1 MTLDY
6 GMMLD
11 VLLAALLVATVIFCL
26 RLNRHLGRVRQAQG
40 ELVELVG
47 RFNQATEDARQ
58 SIADLKIAGNAAGA
72 ELDRNVA
79 RARDVIEEME
89 LIIRSGERVAER
101 LEAGVSRPRNQTVE
115 PAPAPQAAPK
125 PAAPRAAAPSPRK
138 PAVAPAENGSAD
150 TQRGRPALVA
160 ERRENEA
167 RKDLLS
173 SLRRAR

>member
-1 MTLDY
+1 MTVDY

-11 VLLAALLVATVIFCL
+11 VILSGLLVATVIFCI

-47 RFNQATEDARQ
+47 RFNKATEDARQ
-58 SIADLKIAGNAAGA
+58 SIADLKVAGNAAGA

-79 RARDVIEEME
+79 RAREVIEEME

-101 LEAGVSRPRNQTVE
+101 IEAGVSRPREAAPAPADTRPAE
-115 PAPAPQAAPK
+115 PAPKPQSRV
-125 PAAPRAAAPSPRK
+125 PAAANARSQ
-138 PAVAPAENGSAD
+138 PAEQPTEQA
-150 TQRGRPALVA
+150 TQAALVA
-160 ERRENEA
+160 DRRDKDA
-167 RKDLLS
+167 RRDLLS

>member
-11 VLLAALLVATVIFCL
+11 VILSGLLVATVIFCI

-47 RFNQATEDARQ
+47 RFNKATEDARQ
-58 SIADLKIAGNAAGA
+58 SIAELKVAGNAAGV

-79 RARDVIEEME
+79 RAREVIEEME

-101 LEAGVSRPRNQTVE
+101 IEAGVSRPKEPAPVQAAAPVE
-115 PAPAPQAAPK
+115 PAPKPQSRV
-125 PAAPRAAAPSPRK
+125 PAA
-138 PAVAPAENGSAD
+138 AD
-150 TQRGRPALVA
+150 PNPDSGGQSQATLVA
-160 ERRENEA
+160 DRRDKGA

>member
-1 MTLDY
+1 MNLDY

-11 VLLAALLVATVIFCL
+11 VVLSGLLVATVVFCI

-47 RFNQATEDARQ
+47 RFNKATEDARQ
-58 SIADLKIAGNAAGA
+58 SIAELKIAGNAAGA

-101 LEAGVSRPRNQTVE
+101 IEAGVSRPRETAPVQPDIR
-115 PAPAPQAAPK
+115 PAEAAPK
-125 PAAPRAAAPSPRK
+125 PQSR
-138 PAVAPAENGSAD
+138 APASAGTKAD
-150 TQRGRPALVA
+150 AESGKATQTQALVA
-160 ERRENEA
+160 DRRDKEA